1 LPQFQPFLAT
11 VTTMM
16 DRAGQWADANPRL
29 ASSLASL
36 AGGIVVARVGLGA
49 LQFAFGSILGPVA
62 TLWGWFGRAQAL
74 GTMASLLPRLA
85 AGFTLL
91 TGPIGLTVLAI
102 AGVAYGLSLLGADLG
117 LFPAQLDHD
126 PQPVPRGHGSL
137 RPMAG
142 GNRLCASL
150 VYRHWDQIKAATM
163 GMVHTVAAIAAP
175 FFSHGSPSA
184 LICPVWQE
192 RSSAMARIS

>member
-1 LPQFQPFLAT
+1 
-11 VTTMM
+11 MM

-102 AGVAYGLSLLGADLG
+102 AGVAYRSIATGGRSRASSSATGPRSATCSSGPWFSSPHGWRQSSMRIAGLSALG
-117 LFPAQLDHD
+117 P
-126 PQPVPRGHGSL
+126 
-137 RPMAG
+137 
-142 GNRLCASL
+142 
-150 VYRHWDQIKAATM
+150 DQAATM
-163 GMVHTVAAIAAP
+163 GMVRTVAAIAAP

-184 LICPVWQE
+184 LICPGWQE